1 MTDVGVL
8 LLVRHGQGSL
18 GTSNYDK
25 LSELGHRQSRLV
37 GARLAHADLR
47 VSQAWCG
54 ALARQRETARTV
66 LAELGLPP
74 AELHPDDRLDEYDH
88 LGVLAADRAGD
99 PLAADRAGDL
109 QAADRTGDPPT
120 ADRTGDLLASD
131 RAGDLLAADRAG
143 DPFALAVTPES
154 RLALQSALDEAI
166 GRWIQGGADY
176 PEPHSAFTARVEAV
190 VAELTALP
198 GTTMAVTSAG
208 VIAVACARLTG
219 LPADRWPALARV
231 VVNTSVTRLITGR
244 TGTHL
249 LTFNDHAHLEGDRSL
264 ITYR

>member
-1 MTDVGVL
+1 VTDVGVL

-18 GTSNYDK
+18 GTSNYDE

-37 GARLAHADLR
+37 GARLARADLR
-47 VSQAWCG
+47 VGQAWCG
-54 ALARQRETARTV
+54 ALARQRDTARTV
-66 LAELGLPP
+66 LAELGPP
-74 AELHPDDRLDEYDH
+74 PGDLRTDDRLDEYDH

-99 PLAADRAGDL
+99 LQSADRAGDL
-109 QAADRTGDPPT
+109 PAA
-120 ADRTGDLLASD
+120 S
-131 RAGDLLAADRAG
+131 RAG
-143 DPFALAVTPES
+143 DPFASAVTPES

-166 GRWIQGGADY
+166 GRWIQGGDGY

-190 VAELTALP
+190 IAELTALP

-208 VIAVACARLTG
+208 VIAVACARFTG

-249 LTFNDHAHLEGDRSL
+249 LTFNDHAHLEANRSL

>member
-1 MTDVGVL
+1 MGVL

-18 GTSNYDK
+18 GTSNYDE
-25 LSELGHRQSRLV
+25 LSELGRRQARLV
-37 GARLAHADLR
+37 GARLARADLR
-47 VSQAWCG
+47 VSHTWCG

-66 LAELGLPP
+66 LTELDLPP
-74 AELHPDDRLDEYDH
+74 DELHADDRLDEYDH
-88 LGVLAADRAGD
+88 LGVLAADS
-99 PLAADRAGDL
+99 
-109 QAADRTGDPPT
+109 T
-120 ADRTGDLLASD
+120 
-131 RAGDLLAADRAG
+131 G
-143 DPFALAVTPES
+143 DPFASAVTPES

-176 PEPHSAFTARVEAV
+176 PEPHSAFTARVEAA

-208 VIAVACARLTG
+208 VIAVACTRLTG

-231 VVNTSVTRLITGR
+231 VVNTSVTKLITGR

-249 LTFNDHAHLEGDRSL
+249 LTFNDHAHLESDRSL

>member
-18 GTSNYDK
+18 GTSNYDE

-37 GARLAHADLR
+37 GARLARADLR

-54 ALARQRETARTV
+54 ALARQRDTARTV

-74 AELHPDDRLDEYDH
+74 GELRTDDRLDEYDH

-99 PLAADRAGDL
+99 LPAADRAGDL
-109 QAADRTGDPPT
+109 PAA
-120 ADRTGDLLASD
+120 S
-131 RAGDLLAADRAG
+131 RAG
-143 DPFALAVTPES
+143 DPFASAVTPES

-166 GRWIQGGADY
+166 GRWIQGGDGY
-176 PEPHSAFTARVEAV
+176 PEPHSAFTARVEAMI
-190 VAELTALP
+190 AELTAQP

-249 LTFNDHAHLEGDRSL
+249 LTFNDHAHLEADRSM

>member
-18 GTSNYDK
+18 GTSNYDE

-37 GARLAHADLR
+37 GARLARADLR

-54 ALARQRETARTV
+54 ALARQRDTARTV

-74 AELHPDDRLDEYDH
+74 GELRTDDRLDEYDH

-99 PLAADRAGDL
+99 LPAADRAGDL
-109 QAADRTGDPPT
+109 PAA
-120 ADRTGDLLASD
+120 S
-131 RAGDLLAADRAG
+131 RAG
-143 DPFALAVTPES
+143 DPFASAVTPES

-166 GRWIQGGADY
+166 GRWIQGGDGY
-176 PEPHSAFTARVEAV
+176 REPHSAFTARVEAMI
-190 VAELTALP
+190 AELTAQP

-208 VIAVACARLTG
+208 VIAVACAQLTG
-219 LPADRWPALARV
+219 LPAEQWPALARV
-231 VVNTSVTRLITGR
+231 VVNTSITKLITGR

>member
-1 MTDVGVL
+1 MGVL

-18 GTSNYDK
+18 GTSNYDE
-25 LSELGHRQSRLV
+25 LSELGYEQSRRV
-37 GARLAHADLR
+37 GARLARADLR

-54 ALARQRETARTV
+54 ALARQQDTARTV
-66 LAELGLPP
+66 LAELDLPP
-74 AELHPDDRLDEYDH
+74 DELRTDDRLDEYDH
-88 LGVLAADRAGD
+88 LAVLAADRAGHLRAAD
-99 PLAADRAGDL
+99 RVGHLRPDRAGHLRSADRAGDL
-109 QAADRTGDPPT
+109 PAA
-120 ADRTGDLLASD
+120 S
-131 RAGDLLAADRAG
+131 RAG
-143 DPFALAVTPES
+143 DPFASAVTPES

-166 GRWIQGGADY
+166 GRWIQGGDGY
-176 PEPHSAFTARVEAV
+176 PEPHSAFTSRVEAV

-219 LPADRWPALARV
+219 LPSDRWPALARV

>member
-1 MTDVGVL
+1 VTDVGVL

-18 GTSNYDK
+18 GTSNYDE

-37 GARLAHADLR
+37 GARLARADLR

-54 ALARQRETARTV
+54 ALARQRDTARAI

-74 AELHPDDRLDEYDH
+74 GELRTDDRLDEYDH
-88 LGVLAADRAGD
+88 LGVLAT
-99 PLAADRAGDL
+99 DRAGDL
-109 QAADRTGDPPT
+109 RT
-120 ADRTGDLLASD
+120 
-131 RAGDLLAADRAG
+131 ADRAG
-143 DPFALAVTPES
+143 DPFAAAVTPES

-166 GRWIQGGADY
+166 GRWIQGGDGY

-190 VAELTALP
+190 ITELTALP

-208 VIAVACARLTG
+208 VIAVACARFTG

-249 LTFNDHAHLEGDRSL
+249 LTFNDHAHLEANRSL

>member
-1 MTDVGVL
+1 VG
-8 LLVRHGQGSL
+8 
-18 GTSNYDK
+18 
-25 LSELGHRQSRLV
+25 
-37 GARLAHADLR
+37 
-47 VSQAWCG
+47 QAWCG
-54 ALARQRETARTV
+54 ALARQRDTARTV
-66 LAELGLPP
+66 LAELGPP
-74 AELHPDDRLDEYDH
+74 PGDLRTDDRLDEYDH

-99 PLAADRAGDL
+99 LQSADRAGDL
-109 QAADRTGDPPT
+109 PAA
-120 ADRTGDLLASD
+120 S
-131 RAGDLLAADRAG
+131 RAG
-143 DPFALAVTPES
+143 DPFASAVTPES

-166 GRWIQGGADY
+166 GRWIQGGDGY

-190 VAELTALP
+190 IAELTALP

-208 VIAVACARLTG
+208 VIAVACARFTG

-249 LTFNDHAHLEGDRSL
+249 LTFNDHAHLEANRSL

>member
-1 MTDVGVL
+1 VTDVGVL

-18 GTSNYDK
+18 GTSNYDE
-25 LSELGHRQSRLV
+25 LSELGHRQSR
-37 GARLAHADLR
+37 
-47 VSQAWCG
+47 
-54 ALARQRETARTV
+54 
-66 LAELGLPP
+66 P
-74 AELHPDDRLDEYDH
+74 A
-88 LGVLAADRAGD
+88 A
-99 PLAADRAGDL
+99 
-109 QAADRTGDPPT
+109 
-120 ADRTGDLLASD
+120 
-131 RAGDLLAADRAG
+131 
-143 DPFALAVTPES
+143 PES

-166 GRWIQGGADY
+166 GRWIQGGAGY
-176 PEPHSAFTARVEAV
+176 PEPHSAFIARVEAV

-208 VIAVACARLTG
+208 VIAVACARFTG

>member
-1 MTDVGVL
+1 VTDVGVL

-18 GTSNYDK
+18 GTSNYDE

-37 GARLAHADLR
+37 GARLARADLR
-47 VSQAWCG
+47 VGQAWCG
-54 ALARQRETARTV
+54 ALARQRDTARTV
-66 LAELGLPP
+66 LAELGPP
-74 AELHPDDRLDEYDH
+74 PGELRTDDRLDEYDH
-88 LGVLAADRAGD
+88 LGVLAADRAGG

-109 QAADRTGDPPT
+109 QSA
-120 ADRTGDLLASD
+120 D
-131 RAGDLLAADRAG
+131 RAGDLPAASRAG
-143 DPFALAVTPES
+143 DPFASAVTPES

-166 GRWIQGGADY
+166 GRWIQGGDGY

-190 VAELTALP
+190 IAELTALP

-208 VIAVACARLTG
+208 VIAVACARFTG

-249 LTFNDHAHLEGDRSL
+249 LTFNDHAHLEANRSL

>member
-1 MTDVGVL
+1 MGVL

-18 GTSNYDK
+18 GTSNYDE
-25 LSELGHRQSRLV
+25 LSELGRRQARLV
-37 GARLAHADLR
+37 GARLAGSDLR

-54 ALARQRETARTV
+54 GLARQRETACTV

-74 AELHPDDRLDEYDH
+74 GDLGTDDRLDEYDH
-88 LGVLAADRAGD
+88 MAILATDSTED
-99 PLAADRAGDL
+99 PS
-109 QAADRTGDPPT
+109 TE
-120 ADRTGDLLASD
+120 
-131 RAGDLLAADRAG
+131 
-143 DPFALAVTPES
+143 DPFVSALTPES
-154 RLALQSALDEAI
+154 RRALQSTLDEAI
-166 GRWIQGGADY
+166 SRWIQGGADY
-176 PEPHSAFTARVEAV
+176 RETHSAFTARAEA
-190 VAELTALP
+190 AIGELAALP

-219 LPADRWPALARV
+219 LPADRWPTLARV

-264 ITYR
+264 ISYR

>member
-1 MTDVGVL
+1 VTDVGVL

-18 GTSNYDK
+18 GTSNYDE
-25 LSELGHRQSRLV
+25 LSELGRRQARLV
-37 GARLAHADLR
+37 GARLARADLR

-54 ALARQRETARTV
+54 GLARQQETARMI

-74 AELHPDDRLDEYDH
+74 GELRADDRLDEYDH
-88 LGVLAADRAGD
+88 LGVLAADS
-99 PLAADRAGDL
+99 
-109 QAADRTGDPPT
+109 T
-120 ADRTGDLLASD
+120 
-131 RAGDLLAADRAG
+131 G
-143 DPFALAVTPES
+143 DPFASAVTPQS
-154 RLALQSALDEAI
+154 RLALQSTLDEAI
-166 GRWIQGGADY
+166 GRWIQGGDGY

-190 VAELTALP
+190 VAELTAQP

-231 VVNTSVTRLITGR
+231 VVNTSLTRLITGQA
-244 TGTHL
+244 GTHL